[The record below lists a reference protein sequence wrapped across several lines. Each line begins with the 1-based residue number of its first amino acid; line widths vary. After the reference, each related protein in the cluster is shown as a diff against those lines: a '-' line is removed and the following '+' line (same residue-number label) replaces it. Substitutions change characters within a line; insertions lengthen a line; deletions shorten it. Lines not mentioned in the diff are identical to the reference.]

1 MSDFYDSDDDL
12 HVQQK
17 KPLIG
22 KAKSMFTRVI
32 HVVPTTAEYYVGQI
46 RRMKMYLIALFFTL
60 TVQYQIRSYFRNQL
74 AAQLLATLLLGLAL
88 VAGLYLVERLILAG
102 SDAYSKHYMSDTIP
116 DEETGRATEMK
127 QVKKKKNN
135 KYVELHEALKTP
147 PMPHVQQQQ
156 QKSLKQEPVQA
167 SPMASMNFQPPPR
180 AAFVGHM
187 RMSST
192 PTPPPTS
199 AVTAPKMRSSLVS
212 MNPNMRF

>member
-1 MSDFYDSDDDL
+1 MSEFDDSDDDL

-60 TVQYQIRSYFRNQL
+60 TVQFQIRSYFRDQL

-88 VAGLYLVERLILAG
+88 VAGLYVVERLILAG
-102 SDAYSKHYMSDTIP
+102 SDAYANHVSAADINP
-116 DEETGRATEMK
+116 DEEIGRASEMK
-127 QVKKKKNN
+127 QTRKKQI
-135 KYVELHEALKTP
+135 KYMELNEALQTP
-147 PMPHVQQQQ
+147 PPQNA
-156 QKSLKQEPVQA
+156 LKQEPPTQEPVQA
-167 SPMASMNFQPPPR
+167 KPMAMMNMSPPPR
-180 AAFVGHM
+180 AAFVGKM

-192 PTPPPTS
+192 PPPPVTS

-212 MNPNMRF
+212 MNPNMRI